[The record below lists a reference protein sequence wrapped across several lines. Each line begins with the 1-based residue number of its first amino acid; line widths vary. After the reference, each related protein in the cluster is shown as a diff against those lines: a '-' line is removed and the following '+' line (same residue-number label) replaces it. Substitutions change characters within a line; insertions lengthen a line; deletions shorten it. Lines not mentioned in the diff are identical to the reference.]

1 MVPDLTINS
10 GDIISQKQKQTRKK
24 LQSGFD
30 SDCSLIVI
38 DVATLSTPPFTG
50 LSGIQFTKTPKYI
63 R

>member
-1 MVPDLTINS
+1 M
-10 GDIISQKQKQTRKK
+10 KQKSKK